1 MSCLAPSWRLSESE
15 VDFEEM
21 HVHTGFVGTVCASIR
36 EMLEAV
42 LCKQSGNEIKTG
54 ADSLDDLDR
63 ASKILAS
70 EFVVAEE
77 GRARP
82 HVN

>member
-1 MSCLAPSWRLSESE
+1 MCSESE

-42 LCKQSGNEIKTG
+42 LCKQSGNDIKTG
-54 ADSLDDLDR
+54 ADSADDLDR
-63 ASKILAS
+63 ASKVLAR
-70 EFVVAEE
+70 ELK
-77 GRARP
+77 
-82 HVN
+82 

>member
-1 MSCLAPSWRLSESE
+1 MSRRAPSWRLSESE
-15 VDFEEM
+15 VDLEEM
-21 HVHTGFVGTVCASIR
+21 HVHTGFVGTVCARIR

-42 LCKQSGNEIKTG
+42 LCKKSGNDIKTG
-54 ADSLDDLDR
+54 ADSADDLDG
-63 ASKILAS
+63 ASKVLAT

-77 GRARP
+77 GRSRP

>member
-1 MSCLAPSWRLSESE
+1 MSRRAPYWRLSESE

-21 HVHTGFVGTVCASIR
+21 HVHTDFVGTVCASIR

-42 LCKQSGNEIKTG
+42 LCKKSGNDIKTG
-54 ADSLDDLDR
+54 ADSADDLDR
-63 ASKILAS
+63 TSKVVAI

-77 GRARP
+77 GRSGP

>member
-1 MSCLAPSWRLSESE
+1 MGWLKLKVCSESE

-36 EMLEAV
+36 ETLEAV
-42 LCKQSGNEIKTG
+42 LCKNSGNDIKTG
-54 ADSLDDLDR
+54 ADSADNLDR
-63 ASKILAS
+63 ASKGLAT
-70 EFVVAEE
+70 ELVVAEE
-77 GRARP
+77 GRAPP

>member
-1 MSCLAPSWRLSESE
+1 ME
-15 VDFEEM
+15 VDYEEM

-42 LCKQSGNEIKTG
+42 LCKQSGNAIKTG
-54 ADSLDDLDR
+54 AASADDLDR
-63 ASKILAS
+63 ASKVLAT
-70 EFVVAEE
+70 EFIVAKE

-82 HVN
+82 YVN